1 MKKCCIFCPEWNIF
15 QKIQWFRTPQFI
27 SYKQCNF
34 RENRTTFIFWF
45 FEGAANIKFTMVA
58 CRISS
63 VLNLRQI
70 TLLLFILAGWW
81 NTLSLEKIS
90 AGKDDKQSHRC
101 SRKTFRIYRAH
112 PDWHCMYSVH
122 CTNTNAF
129 FTLVQKSS
137 SFSLQKY
144 TYLTTKSCI
153 SLKNYF
159 LQFMFNHYSSTVH
172 RYSHD
177 NCAKIKHNNMK
188 IVEKLQKSH
197 FYIVR
202 GPNKWFP

>member
-1 MKKCCIFCPEWNIF
+1 MKKCCIFCTEWNIF

-34 RENRTTFIFWF
+34 RENRTTFIFWSL
-45 FEGAANIKFTMVA
+45 EGAAHIKFTMVA

-90 AGKDDKQSHRC
+90 AWKDDKQSRRC

-112 PDWHCMYSVH
+112 PVYTVLEQTRVVNFFKLSGGDPL
-122 CTNTNAF
+122 CTLHRAEG
-129 FTLVQKSS
+129 LYGWVRCRGYMRD
-137 SFSLQKY
+137 SL
-144 TYLTTKSCI
+144 
-153 SLKNYF
+153 LK
-159 LQFMFNHYSSTVH
+159 T
-172 RYSHD
+172 
-177 NCAKIKHNNMK
+177 
-188 IVEKLQKSH
+188 
-197 FYIVR
+197 
-202 GPNKWFP
+202 

>member
-1 MKKCCIFCPEWNIF
+1 MKALITMQLTHILYQIYWQGLTMNRCESH
-15 QKIQWFRTPQFI
+15 QQF
-27 SYKQCNF
+27 
-34 RENRTTFIFWF
+34 F
-45 FEGAANIKFTMVA
+45 FSE
-58 CRISS
+58 S
-63 VLNLRQI
+63 
-70 TLLLFILAGWW
+70 W
-81 NTLSLEKIS
+81 SL
-90 AGKDDKQSHRC
+90 
-101 SRKTFRIYRAH
+101 Y
-112 PDWHCMYSVH
+112 WHCMYSVH

>member
-34 RENRTTFIFWF
+34 RENRTTFIFWSL
-45 FEGAANIKFTMVA
+45 EGAAHIKFTMVA

-112 PDWHCMYSVH
+112 PVFNTSLLPVPSLPPEAYFKNFNRAVLRSVLLIRIRSDP
-122 CTNTNAF
+122 NL
-129 FTLVQKSS
+129 LVGSW
-137 SFSLQKY
+137 
-144 TYLTTKSCI
+144 
-153 SLKNYF
+153 
-159 LQFMFNHYSSTVH
+159 
-172 RYSHD
+172 SHQM
-177 NCAKIKHNNMK
+177 IR
-188 IVEKLQKSH
+188 I
-197 FYIVR
+197 R
-202 GPNKWFP
+202 P

>member
-1 MKKCCIFCPEWNIF
+1 MEKCCIFCPEWNIF

-34 RENRTTFIFWF
+34 RENRTTFIFWSL
-45 FEGAANIKFTMVA
+45 EGAAHIKFTMVA

-101 SRKTFRIYRAH
+101 SRKTFRIYRVH
-112 PDWHCMYSVH
+112 PVQCL
-122 CTNTNAF
+122 
-129 FTLVQKSS
+129 TLTSS
-137 SFSLQKY
+137 YRRQDQVSGPSILATGSEY
-144 TYLTTKSCI
+144 ELSRTKSV
-153 SLKNYF
+153 SALSGRFQLSNAA
-159 LQFMFNHYSSTVH
+159 FMYELLLYSRAS
-172 RYSHD
+172 
-177 NCAKIKHNNMK
+177 
-188 IVEKLQKSH
+188 
-197 FYIVR
+197 
-202 GPNKWFP
+202 